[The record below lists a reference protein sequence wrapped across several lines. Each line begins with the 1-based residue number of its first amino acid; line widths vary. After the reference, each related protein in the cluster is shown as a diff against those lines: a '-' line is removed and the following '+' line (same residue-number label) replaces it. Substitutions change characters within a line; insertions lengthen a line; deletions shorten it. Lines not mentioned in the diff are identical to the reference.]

1 MTDTVAVCMRHKQ
14 WFALQAHYAKWS
26 EVLKL
31 ERPGPTDRANCPSG
45 GYEFA
50 QTVWRY
56 VRLLAVA
63 ARTQGAKLS
72 DDPVEFHKLDGYLDA
87 YLQALQV
94 HSHRHLATLCLGA
107 QRSGMVAAEAAQV
120 SRQSGS
126 CTLNTLAARVSTIAM
141 LPEQPACLQEAESKV
156 VPEEQSSPPAV
167 YICEHKGLAQ
177 IYLLTAQARVAFLR
191 GQNQV
196 LHQISL

>member
-1 MTDTVAVCMRHKQ
+1 MTFM
-14 WFALQAHYAKWS
+14 LQAHYAKWS

-72 DDPVEFHKLDGYLDA
+72 DDPVEFHKLDSYLDA

-94 HSHRHLATLCLGA
+94 HSTAMGILPPCDWVAPGQAWLP
-107 QRSGMVAAEAAQV
+107 QRVPK
-120 SRQSGS
+120 
-126 CTLNTLAARVSTIAM
+126 
-141 LPEQPACLQEAESKV
+141 LPGKADF
-156 VPEEQSSPPAV
+156 VP
-167 YICEHKGLAQ
+167 
-177 IYLLTAQARVAFLR
+177 
-191 GQNQV
+191 
-196 LHQISL
+196 